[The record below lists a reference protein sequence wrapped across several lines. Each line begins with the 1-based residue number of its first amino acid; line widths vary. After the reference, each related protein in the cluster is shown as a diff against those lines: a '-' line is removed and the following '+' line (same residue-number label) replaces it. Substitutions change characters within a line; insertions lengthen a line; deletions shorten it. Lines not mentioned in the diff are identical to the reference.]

1 MDKFTEKKEKDL
13 YLPYFISLAEFAAGI
28 AHEINNPLSSLM
40 AAIEYISSN
49 KEAEIFLDEINL
61 IRNSAKRISSIIKD
75 VILFADTQKDS
86 IKEIFEAKE
95 AVKSIVGIVRNHYRS
110 EGIEISEKYEAD
122 KLFVMG
128 RRGIFQNAIFN
139 LLKNSYDAIKGL
151 KTKGQIQIKVLKKTD
166 YILIEIHDDGR
177 GIPEEYKDR
186 VFLPFFTTK
195 SHTQGIGFGLS
206 FVKKAVDEFGGN
218 IHFISKEGV
227 GTSFFVEIPVY
238 NVKEI
243 EEDENHAIVFTKR
256 NEIEFQI
263 RNLMSKLGWNVERV
277 EDLTR
282 MIYTCS
288 TCDANRCLGFVDMKN
303 IEIPYQEV
311 IERIERN
318 NNAMIIRLIF
328 ITDLL
333 EPDWLRMLKYKG
345 IRFILEPFTIGEI
358 LQVI

>member
-1 MDKFTEKKEKDL
+1 MDEVKERKDL

-49 KEAEIFLDEINL
+49 KEAKIFSDEISM
-61 IRNSAKRISSIIKD
+61 IKNSAKRISNIIKD
-75 VILFADTQKDS
+75 MILFADTQRDS
-86 IKEIFEAKE
+86 IKEIFEVKE
-95 AVKSIVGIVRNHYRS
+95 AVKSIVGIVKNHYMS
-110 EGIEISEKYEAD
+110 EGVEIFENYQTD
-122 KLFVMG
+122 KLFIVG
-128 RRGIFQNAIFN
+128 RRGVFQNAIFN
-139 LLKNSYDAIKGL
+139 LLKNSYDAIKSV

-177 GIPEEYKDR
+177 GIPEDYKDK

-218 IHFISKEGV
+218 IHFVSKENM

-238 NVKEI
+238 NIIKEA
-243 EEDENHAIVFTKR
+243 EEDENHAIVFTRR

-263 RNLMSKLGWNVERV
+263 RSVMSKLGWNVEKI
-277 EDLTR
+277 EDLNQ
-282 MIYTCS
+282 MIDTCS
-288 TCDANRCLGFVDMKN
+288 TFEAKKCLGFLDMKN
-303 IEIPYQEV
+303 IEIPYQEI
-311 IERIERN
+311 IERIEKSN
-318 NNAMIIRLIF
+318 NVMIRRLIF